1 MEIDFVTLNSTPENL
16 ANDTMMTGCIRKNIE
31 TASLFETVSHGETFG
46 VKKKPEKHQFPVFE
60 IT

>member
-1 MEIDFVTLNSTPENL
+1 MEIDFVTLNSTAENL

-46 VKKKPEKHQFPVFE
+46 VKKKNRKTPVPCF
-60 IT
+60 